1 MKTLHAGLLVFV
13 VLKLVGAVPL
23 ASFYTFGSS
32 AGDTTLHRND
42 DGYSPL
48 ISLSTA
54 FPYFG
59 TNHRAV
65 YVRPVQNYAVYMLRA
80 SCLTLEIIMRYT
92 YVRFSQLGVSY
103 LAMRIL
109 IVLEANF
116 SQIFCSTCYL
126 HVYRITVVVD
136 ST

>member
-42 DGYSPL
+42 DGSSSL

-65 YVRPVQNYAVYMLRA
+65 YVRAVQNYAVYA
-80 SCLTLEIIMRYT
+80 QS
-92 YVRFSQLGVSY
+92 
-103 LAMRIL
+103 IL
-109 IVLEANF
+109 PHAGNNYAVYIRKVLSAG
-116 SQIFCSTCYL
+116 S
-126 HVYRITVVVD
+126 
-136 ST
+136 